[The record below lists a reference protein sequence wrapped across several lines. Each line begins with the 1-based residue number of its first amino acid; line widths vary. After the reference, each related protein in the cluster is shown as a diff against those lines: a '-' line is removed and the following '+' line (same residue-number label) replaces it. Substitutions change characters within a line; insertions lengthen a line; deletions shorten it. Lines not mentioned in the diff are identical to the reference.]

1 MGRAG
6 ERRRWTARSLLIKVL
21 PAALA
26 VTSVVAPSASS
37 AANVAKTLLDASG
50 AEAPTSIDIETLTKT
65 TKLTKN
71 APRVDSRVGR
81 AKSITLTGPRGLR
94 RDLLAA
100 ARIAAGRFGTPNTV
114 IDQATLE
121 LVGVE
126 RGRRI
131 LQITKFPFSIP
142 LSTLSLGPVA
152 ASSLFGATTAS
163 AIRNDEAV
171 LSKTSARL
179 RKARVGDVLVLR
191 HWDLPKTLVRVRV
204 GAVVDDADAG
214 NAEAVISRVSAQLL
228 GFSRPS
234 RLAAWG
240 DIAKV
245 DKAWT
250 KLVPESYL
258 RRSAAPPTLDSVLSQ
273 AELKLTYGEFTVRR
287 DRGRLESDPAW
298 VKANLVRH
306 TYPIIGP
313 VACHR
318 SMVAPLE
325 RVMTEL
331 VAAGLADL
339 IDARD
344 TKRSGGCFSAREI
357 RTTTGTSGRNLSRH
371 AWAAAIDI
379 NPSANPFGA
388 KPNMDARL
396 IYVFRRNGF
405 AWGGTWSIPDGM
417 HFELVGPPRIVGG
430 VLPSSTTTTS
440 TTTPS
445 TTTPSTTS
453 TSTTSTT
460 SISSTI
466 VGGATISSLTSIS
479 TWTSVVGISN
489 ATARATATSP
499 GRPGS
504 TLASTSPTRGG
515 STTTVH
521 STASTVPVTGSTTTT
536 VLAPVAPEP
545 PAQEPSAGDPA

>member
-1 MGRAG
+1 M
-6 ERRRWTARSLLIKVL
+6 
-21 PAALA
+21 AAL
-26 VTSVVAPSASS
+26 S
-37 AANVAKTLLDASG
+37 AAAIVGTPSVAAAASG
-50 AEAPTSIDIETLTKT
+50 ATKRTGSTKAPTSLPGDASVKVPTSIDIGALTKT

-71 APRVDSRVGR
+71 APRAELRKGR
-81 AKSITLTGPRGLR
+81 ANSITLTGPRGLQ
-94 RDLLAA
+94 RDLLVA
-100 ARIAAGRFGTPNTV
+100 ARIAADRFNTANTV

-126 RGRRI
+126 RGPRI
-131 LQITKFPFSIP
+131 VQITKYPYSVP

-152 ASSLFGATTAS
+152 ARSLFGDLTATS
-163 AIRNDEAV
+163 IRKDEAV
-171 LSKTSARL
+171 LSQTSARL

-191 HWDLPKTLVRVRV
+191 HWDRPKTLVRFRI
-204 GAVVDDADAG
+204 GAIVPDADAG
-214 NAEAVISRVSAQLL
+214 NAEAVISRMSARLL

-258 RRSAAPPTLDSVLSQ
+258 RRSATPPTIDSVLSQ
-273 AELKLTYGEFTVRR
+273 AELKTTYGEFTVRR

-298 VKANLVRH
+298 VKANIVKH
-306 TYPIIGP
+306 TYPIIGT

-318 SMVAPLE
+318 SMVEPLE

-331 VAAGLADL
+331 VAAGLPAL
-339 IDARD
+339 IDVRD
-344 TKRSGGCFSAREI
+344 TRRAGGCFSAREV
-357 RTTTGTSGRNLSRH
+357 RTPTGTSGRNLSRH

-379 NPSANPFGA
+379 NPSTNGFGA
-388 KPNMDARL
+388 EPTMDARL

-440 TTTPS
+440 TTT
-445 TTTPSTTS
+445 

-460 SISSTI
+460 LPSSIIITTASST
-466 VGGATISSLTSIS
+466 
-479 TWTSVVGISN
+479 
-489 ATARATATSP
+489 ATATASSTTMTIFGATTSSSGGPSTVVGPTTSTRP
-499 GRPGS
+499 GRSGQPS
-504 TLASTSPTRGG
+504 SSTSTTRTG
-515 STTTVH
+515 SAATVP
-521 STASTVPVTGSTTTT
+521 SSSSTVPATGSTTTT
-536 VLAPVAPEP
+536 VQPPVAPELP
-545 PAQEPSAGDPA
+545 GQEPSAGDPV

>member
-37 AANVAKTLLDASG
+37 AANVPKTLLNASG
-50 AEAPTSIDIETLTKT
+50 AEVPTSIDIETLTKT

-94 RDLLAA
+94 RDLLVA

-152 ASSLFGATTAS
+152 AGSLFGATTAS

-191 HWDLPKTLVRVRV
+191 HWDRPKTLVRFRV

-258 RRSAAPPTLDSVLSQ
+258 RRSATPPTLDSVLSQ

-298 VKANLVRH
+298 VKANVVRH

-339 IDARD
+339 IDVRD

-440 TTTPS
+440 TTT
-445 TTTPSTTS
+445 TSTTS

-460 SISSTI
+460 TISTAI
-466 VGGATISSLTSIS
+466 VGGATMSSLTSTS
-479 TWTSVVGISN
+479 TSVVGISN
-489 ATARATATSP
+489 ATARATATNP

-504 TLASTSPTRGG
+504 TLSSTSPTRGG

>member
-1 MGRAG
+1 MGEAG
-6 ERRRWTARSLLIKVL
+6 ERLRLTARTRLITVL
-21 PAALA
+21 STASVAVALA
-26 VTSVVAPSASS
+26 VVPSASGAPKRPAS
-37 AANVAKTLLDASG
+37 TKGPSPLSLDTTVAVPA
-50 AEAPTSIDIETLTKT
+50 SIDIDALTKT

-71 APRVDSRVGR
+71 APRAESRMGR
-81 AKSITLTGPRGLR
+81 ANSITLTGPRGLQ
-94 RDLLAA
+94 RDLLVA
-100 ARIAAGRFGTPNTV
+100 ARIAANRFGTANTV

-126 RGRRI
+126 RGPRI
-131 LQITKFPFSIP
+131 VAITKFPFSIP

-152 ASSLFGATTAS
+152 ARSLFGDVTAT

-179 RKARVGDVLVLR
+179 RKALVGDVLVLR
-191 HWDLPKTLVRVRV
+191 HWDRPETLIRLRV
-204 GAVVDDADAG
+204 GAIVPDADAG
-214 NAEAVISRVSAQLL
+214 NAEAVISRVSARLL

-258 RRSAAPPTLDSVLSQ
+258 RRSATPPTIDSVLSQ
-273 AELKLTYGEFTVRR
+273 AELKLTYGEFMVRR

-298 VKANLVRH
+298 VKKNVVKH
-306 TYPIIGP
+306 TYPIIGT

-318 SMVAPLE
+318 AMVEPLE
-325 RVMTEL
+325 RVMAEV
-331 VAAGLADL
+331 VAAGLQEL
-339 IDARD
+339 IDVPD
-344 TKRSGGCFSAREI
+344 TKRAGGCFSAREV

-371 AWAAAIDI
+371 AWAAAFDI
-379 NPSANPFGA
+379 NPSANRFGA
-388 KPNMDARL
+388 KPNMDSRL

-430 VLPSSTTTTS
+430 VLPSSTTSTS
-440 TTTPS
+440 TTT
-445 TTTPSTTS
+445 

-460 SISSTI
+460 TTSTTI
-466 VGGATISSLTSIS
+466 FGATSSVGPLT
-479 TWTSVVGISN
+479 VVGPTTS
-489 ATARATATSP
+489 ARP
-499 GRPGS
+499 GRPGIPS
-504 TLASTSPTRGG
+504 SSTSTTRGG
-515 STTTVH
+515 SATIVPSTS
-521 STASTVPVTGSTTTT
+521 STAPATGSTTTT
-536 VLAPVAPEP
+536 VQLPVAPEP
-545 PAQEPSAGDPA
+545 PREPSAGDPF

>member
-6 ERRRWTARSLLIKVL
+6 ERRRRTARTLVITVSLV
-21 PAALA
+21 AAMA
-26 VTSVVAPSASS
+26 VPSAVAPSASS
-37 AANVAKTLLDASG
+37 AAKRPSSTKAPTSLPGNAGET
-50 AEAPTSIDIETLTKT
+50 APTSIDIDALTKT

-71 APRVDSRVGR
+71 APRADARRGR
-81 AKSITLTGPRGLR
+81 ANSITLTGPRGLQ
-94 RDLLAA
+94 RDLLVA
-100 ARIAAGRFGTPNTV
+100 ARIAANRFGTANTV

-126 RGRRI
+126 RGPRI
-131 LQITKFPFSIP
+131 VQISKFPFSIP

-152 ASSLFGATTAS
+152 ARSLFGDTTATS
-163 AIRNDEAV
+163 IRNDEAV
-171 LSKTSARL
+171 LSRTSARL
-179 RKARVGDVLVLR
+179 RSARVGDVLVLR
-191 HWDLPKTLVRVRV
+191 HWDRPKTLVRLRI
-204 GAVVDDADAG
+204 GAIVPDADAG
-214 NAEAVISRVSAQLL
+214 NAEAVISRLSAQQL

-258 RRSAAPPTLDSVLSQ
+258 RRSATPPTVDSVLSQ
-273 AELKLTYGEFTVRR
+273 AELKLTYGEFMVRR

-298 VKANLVRH
+298 VKKNVVKH
-306 TYPIIGP
+306 TYPIIGT

-318 SMVAPLE
+318 AMVEPLE

-331 VAAGLADL
+331 VAAGLQEL
-339 IDARD
+339 IDVPD
-344 TKRSGGCFSAREI
+344 TKRAGGCFSAREV

-379 NPSANPFGA
+379 NPSANGFGA
-388 KPNMDARL
+388 KPNLDARL

-440 TTTPS
+440 TTTTTTTSPS
-445 TTTPSTTS
+445 TTTTTTTTTTIFGATTSSVAATTTS
-453 TSTTSTT
+453 TSTPTST
-460 SISSTI
+460 
-466 VGGATISSLTSIS
+466 
-479 TWTSVVGISN
+479 
-489 ATARATATSP
+489 RP
-499 GRPGS
+499 GRPGTVAS
-504 TLASTSPTRGG
+504 STSTTRSA
-515 STTTVH
+515 STTTTV
-521 STASTVPVTGSTTTT
+521 SPTSSTVPATGSTTTT
-536 VLAPVAPEP
+536 VQPPFAPEP
-545 PAQEPSAGDPA
+545 PAQEPSAGDPV

>member
-1 MGRAG
+1 MGKAG
-6 ERRRWTARSLLIKVL
+6 ERRGWTARTLPIRVL
-21 PAALA
+21 PAAAIAIAMVAAMA
-26 VTSVVAPSASS
+26 VTVVAPSGSS
-37 AANVAKTLLDASG
+37 AAKRPASTKVSTTLPGDAG
-50 AEAPTSIDIETLTKT
+50 AEVPTSIDIDALTKT
-65 TKLTKN
+65 TKLTKS
-71 APRVDSRVGR
+71 APRADSRNGR
-81 AKSITLTGPRGLR
+81 ANSITLTGPRGLQ
-94 RDLLAA
+94 RDLLIA
-100 ARIAAGRFGTPNTV
+100 ARIAADRFGTPNTV

-126 RGRRI
+126 RGPRI
-131 LQITKFPFSIP
+131 VQITKFPFSIP
-142 LSTLSLGPVA
+142 FSTISLGPVA
-152 ASSLFGATTAS
+152 ARSLFGDTTAT
-163 AIRNDEAV
+163 AIRNDEVV

-179 RKARVGDVLVLR
+179 RKALVGDVLVLR
-191 HWDLPKTLVRVRV
+191 HWDRPEMLVRLRI
-204 GAVVDDADAG
+204 GAIVPDADAG

-273 AELKLTYGEFTVRR
+273 AELKMTYGEFTVRR
-287 DRGRLESDPAW
+287 DRGRLEGDPAW
-298 VKANLVRH
+298 VKANVVRH
-306 TYPIIGP
+306 TYPIIGT

-318 SMVAPLE
+318 SMVEPLE

-331 VAAGLADL
+331 VAAGLQEL

-344 TKRSGGCFSAREI
+344 TQRSGGCFSAREV

-388 KPNMDARL
+388 KPNLDARL

-440 TTTPS
+440 TTS
-445 TTTPSTTS
+445 TT
-453 TSTTSTT
+453 TTSTT
-460 SISSTI
+460 IF
-466 VGGATISSLTSIS
+466 GATTSSSVGVS
-479 TWTSVVGISN
+479 TT
-489 ATARATATSP
+489 TARTTPNRA
-499 GRPGS
+499 GRPGTPPTS
-504 TLASTSPTRGG
+504 TARGG
-515 STTTVH
+515 SATTVP
-521 STASTVPVTGSTTTT
+521 SSSSTVAATGSTTTT
-536 VLAPVAPEP
+536 VQPPVAPGP
-545 PAQEPSAGDPA
+545 PAQEPSAGDPV